1 MSPLGPLPGG
11 DGGAAAGLPACGQET
26 AMAGAGSAAGWGL
39 VAVRSVRT
47 AGRKP
52 ANRMAKEVITRALA
66 LVAKPAPSPRA
77 PTAIAAAAQRGAP
90 ALRAAMP
97 SRAVPMSPSRASGS
111 TAAMAPE

>member
-26 AMAGAGSAAGWGL
+26 AMAGAGSAAGYGL
-39 VAVRSVRT
+39 AVRSVRT

-52 ANRMAKEVITRALA
+52 ANKMAEEMTTGALV

-77 PTAIAAAAQRGAP
+77 PTTIAAAAQRGAP

-97 SRAVPMSPSRASGS
+97 SRAMPMSPSRASGS